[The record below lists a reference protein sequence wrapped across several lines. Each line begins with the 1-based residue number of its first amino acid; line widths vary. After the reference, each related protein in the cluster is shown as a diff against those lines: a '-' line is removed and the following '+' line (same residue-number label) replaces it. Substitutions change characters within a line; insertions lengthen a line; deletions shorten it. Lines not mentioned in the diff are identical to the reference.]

1 MKSENIKSPVSM
13 LNLTDKTDLRRD
25 EQSIASSNPSIYDT
39 WKNIKS
45 SHNNNKFKM
54 WASTWNDDFPFLDRS
69 CWIPD
74 NYFEYIFKQHG

>member
-39 WKNIKS
+39 
-45 SHNNNKFKM
+45 
-54 WASTWNDDFPFLDRS
+54 
-69 CWIPD
+69 
-74 NYFEYIFKQHG
+74 